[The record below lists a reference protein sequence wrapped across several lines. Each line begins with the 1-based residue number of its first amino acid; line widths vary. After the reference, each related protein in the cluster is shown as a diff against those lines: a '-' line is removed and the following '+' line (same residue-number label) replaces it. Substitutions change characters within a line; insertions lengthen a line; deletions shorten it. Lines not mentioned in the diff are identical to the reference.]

1 MSQRAEALAQR
12 FEDANNALIEI
23 AQSCTPEQWTAHSRP
38 ENCSVAALTYHV
50 ALAHPFLLNVAQS
63 LANDQP
69 ARLLDRETLD
79 KVNAENA
86 RTNAQGELQG
96 AVDLLRRNGAEAA
109 AAVRALSDEQLDRS
123 QAFAAM
129 GGAVLTTEA
138 FIQNVLIG
146 HPQQHGQS
154 IRETLN
160 AAN

>member
-1 MSQRAEALAQR
+1 MSQRAETLAQQ
-12 FEDANNALIEI
+12 FEDANNALIEL
-23 AQSCTPEQWTAHSRP
+23 AESCAPEQWTAHVRP

-50 ALAHPFLLNVAQS
+50 ALAHPYLLNVTRAMADGQSAQ
-63 LANDQP
+63 LP
-69 ARLLDRETLD
+69 DRETLD
-79 KVNAENA
+79 KHNAENA
-86 RTNAQGELQG
+86 RNNAQGQRQG

-109 AAVRALSDEQLDRS
+109 AAVRTLSDEQLDRG

-129 GGAVLTTEA
+129 GGAELTTEA

-154 IRETLN
+154 IREALN